1 MKRWVAFI
9 SVIIVITL
17 SCNVFKTPGLSEYGG
32 LFSINNPCGLAR
44 GIVIFFVP
52 IGIFVIMKAI
62 YIAVR
67 WFVRTGKNGVQAK

>member
-1 MKRWVAFI
+1 MAFI

-17 SCNVFKTPGLSEYGG
+17 SYNVFKAPGLNEYGG
-32 LFSINNPCGLAR
+32 LFSINIPCDLAR
-44 GIVIFFVP
+44 EVVIFSVP

-67 WFVRTGKNGVQAK
+67 WFVRTGKNGVKAK